1 MSKLAKMLTHTVTGD
16 VRASRDLNMKYT
28 SAKGI
33 CQEVNGTW
41 GVEKQIRLG
50 VTIQQDAFIS
60 DAINNTPDLFDYTL
74 YDLKRA
80 IVEEIFGEFRP
91 LIIELRSSIHHEDR
105 DRTRTL
111 LAELE
116 HKMFVEGL

>member
-1 MSKLAKMLTHTVTGD
+1 MSKLAEMLTHTVTGD
-16 VRASRDLNMKYT
+16 VRASRDMNMKYT

-33 CQEVNGTW
+33 CQEVNDTW
-41 GVEKQIRLG
+41 GVEKQIRIG
-50 VTIQQDAFIS
+50 VTIQNDAFIS
-60 DAINNTPDLFDYTL
+60 DAITNSPDLFDYAL

-80 IVEEIFGEFRP
+80 IVEEIFGEFRL
-91 LIIELRSSIHHEDR
+91 LIIELRSSIYEGDK
-105 DRTRTL
+105 DRTRKL

>member
-1 MSKLAKMLTHTVTGD
+1 MSKLAEMLTHTVTGD
-16 VRASRDLNMKYT
+16 VRASRDLNMRYT
-28 SAKGI
+28 SAKI
-33 CQEVNGTW
+33 TSQEIRDRM

-50 VTIQQDAFIS
+50 VTLQNDAFIS
-60 DAINNTPDLFDYTL
+60 DAPTNGLNNFKHTL